1 MPRFPWLLT
10 AAVLS
15 ACTVE
20 PGSTSREAAR
30 VLEQAGLAQEI
41 RPFTFT
47 AYGNALRV
55 GDGVQFTV
63 PGARLGSTGQQMT
76 GHIIHVTNVHERRA
90 LNDYYA
96 RLPGSRSTM
105 LGPLVL
111 QLSGDSSG
119 EVYER
124 ARVTLQD
131 WQARGR

>member
-15 ACTVE
+15 ACTVQ

-30 VLEQAGLAQEI
+30 VLEQAGLAQDI

-47 AYGNALRV
+47 AYGNAPRV

-63 PGARLGSTGQQMT
+63 PGAEPNVS
-76 GHIIHVTNVHERRA
+76 GHVIHVTNVHERRA

-131 WQARGR
+131 WQARSR